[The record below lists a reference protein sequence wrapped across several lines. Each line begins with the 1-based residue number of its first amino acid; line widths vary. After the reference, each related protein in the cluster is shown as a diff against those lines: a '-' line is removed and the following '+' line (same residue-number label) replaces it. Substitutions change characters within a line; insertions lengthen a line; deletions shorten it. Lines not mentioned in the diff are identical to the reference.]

1 MGSPDSL
8 HLARMVKSADTADLK
23 SADLNRS
30 WGFKSPSGHQKSDCY
45 ACLSA
50 CSVIMP
56 ACLTSLVQDVTGV
69 RVDVRHNR
77 NDCNDQYDR
86 CVEPQDLGDVGFLF
100 VAHAGNVL
108 RLGTR

>member
-1 MGSPDSL
+1 MRV
-8 HLARMVKSADTADLK
+8 LAHA
-23 SADLNRS
+23 
-30 WGFKSPSGHQKSDCY
+30 
-45 ACLSA
+45 
-50 CSVIMP
+50 SVIMP
-56 ACLTSLVQDVTGV
+56 ACLTSLVQEVAGV

-86 CVEPQDLGDVGFLF
+86 CVEPQDLGYVRFLF